1 MAGDRWA
8 ASRAG
13 ATTFAYAM
21 ATYFIGQYVSSQFAS
36 TASTSA
42 QTASSLSATGI
53 AVKVILH
60 ALAGGIHAKASGGS
74 VQDGALAAGVSA
86 FVSGKG
92 WAGPSGEMS
101 TQGLIVSALVGGT
114 VSRLSGGKFAN
125 GAFYGFM
132 TYILNQAMEKD
143 EQKQRIE
150 KLMGGSAADRQ
161 KAIELSVAYFG
172 IDTSAAKSV
181 KYSGKDGYGFA
192 NEVGEVWIG
201 KDTFANQLL
210 SELGSTIWHEV
221 SHQVEM
227 GLRGDTSF
235 TNHVAIYEMEARL
248 EAHFGGYSATMR
260 ADSLSNLR
268 TNLEYAEAYEP
279 KLINSYLNGSFGSGR
294 GYFAGLRGVVE

>member
-1 MAGDRWA
+1 MSGDRWA

-13 ATTFAYAM
+13 ATTYAYAM

-36 TASTSA
+36 TAGTAA

-92 WAGPSGEMS
+92 WAGPDGEMS

-132 TYILNQAMEKD
+132 TYILNNASPKKTHEGGGVDQDGIPGKLKLSTGEENPNRNTVVTDGNGGLVVQLSTKAKKAYPVIQDAITAHEEQHIKDFME
-143 EQKQRIE
+143 
-150 KLMGGSAADRQ
+150 
-161 KAIELSVAYFG
+161 
-172 IDTSAAKSV
+172 
-181 KYSGKDGYGFA
+181 YG
-192 NEVGEVWIG
+192 
-201 KDTFANQLL
+201 
-210 SELGSTIWHEV
+210 
-221 SHQVEM
+221 
-227 GLRGDTSF
+227 
-235 TNHVAIYEMEARL
+235 
-248 EAHFGGYSATMR
+248 
-260 ADSLSNLR
+260 
-268 TNLEYAEAYEP
+268 TNLEILEGQPAGRPINFSPAINKGVLERRAYRAE
-279 KLINSYLNGSFGSGR
+279 INYLEDQMLNNNLSPRVLYDVNVRLNVLDNQHDKYSN
-294 GYFAGLRGVVE
+294 